1 MQQYRFTIGIVKFN
15 WRLTSE
21 EWLDMS
27 TKSSLLKL
35 LSDNAGNY
43 ISGEKI
49 GEILGVSRTAVN
61 KACSALRSE
70 GYIIE
75 SKTNKGYML
84 AEHGKLLTVDGTFAY
99 INVPCSLRVYDV
111 VSSTNEIAKT
121 AVLPDDPLIII
132 ADRQTAGKG
141 RLGRRFESPAGAG
154 QYMSFVFRPDFD
166 IRKSLY
172 VTMAAAV
179 GTCRAIEE
187 ITGKHVEIKWVNDLF
202 LNGKKV
208 CGILTEAQSD
218 LESGTIDRLI
228 TGIGVNCYPGSF
240 SPEVSDVA
248 GSLASDTSEFSRE
261 ILAAS
266 MINEILPLITNPD
279 TKAFMDEYRERC
291 FILGH
296 EIKIH
301 PSYSDAGIRARAIDV
316 ADDGGLIVE
325 YLEDA
330 KASDLLAASGSA
342 ADILRNAK
350 AGAEDV
356 LHTGEISISI

>member
-1 MQQYRFTIGIVKFN
+1 
-15 WRLTSE
+15 
-21 EWLDMS
+21 MS

-35 LSDNAGNY
+35 LSDNAGIY

-49 GEILGVSRTAVN
+49 GESLGVSRTAVN
-61 KACSALRSE
+61 KACAALRSE

-84 AEHGKLLTVDGTFAY
+84 AEHGKLLTVDGTSAY
-99 INVPCSLRVYDV
+99 IDVPCKLRVYDIV
-111 VSSTNEIAKT
+111 TSTNEIAK
-121 AVLPDDPLIII
+121 LSELSDFPLVII

-141 RLGRRFESPAGAG
+141 RLGRRFESPAGTG
-154 QYMSFVFRPDFD
+154 QYMSFVFQPDFD
-166 IRKSLY
+166 IRRSLY

-179 GTCRAIEE
+179 GTCRAIEKV
-187 ITGKHVEIKWVNDLF
+187 TGKHVEIKWVNDLF

-218 LESGTIDRLI
+218 LESGRIERLI

-240 SPEVSDVA
+240 PPEVSEIA
-248 GSLASDTSEFSRE
+248 GSLAESTSEFSRE
-261 ILAAS
+261 ILAAA
-266 MINEILPLITNPD
+266 MINEVLPLITDPD
-279 TKAFMDEYRERC
+279 TSRFLDEYRERC
-291 FILGH
+291 FILGR

-301 PSYSDAGIRARAIDV
+301 PSYNDAGIRARAIDIS
-316 ADDGGLIVE
+316 DDGGLIVE

-330 KASDLLAASGSA
+330 KASDLMGAAGSA
-342 ADILRNAK
+342 AELLRNAK

-356 LHTGEISISI
+356 LHTGEISISL

>member
-1 MQQYRFTIGIVKFN
+1 
-15 WRLTSE
+15 
-21 EWLDMS
+21 MS

-35 LSDNAGNY
+35 LSDNAGVY
-43 ISGEKI
+43 VSGEKI
-49 GEILGVSRTAVN
+49 GDILGVSRTAVN
-61 KACSALRSE
+61 KACSALRKE
-70 GYIIE
+70 GYLIE

-84 AEHGKLLTVDGTFAY
+84 AEHGKLLTVDGTSAY
-99 INVPCSLRVYDV
+99 IDVPCSLMVYDV
-111 VSSTNEIAKT
+111 VTSTNEVAKST
-121 AVLPDDPLIII
+121 DLTDTPLVII

-141 RLGRRFESPAGAG
+141 RLGRHFESPAGVG

-166 IRKSLY
+166 IRKSLF

-179 GTCRAIEE
+179 GACRAIEKV
-187 ITGKHVEIKWVNDLF
+187 TGKHAEIKWVNDLF
-202 LNGKKV
+202 LNGKKI

-240 SPEVSDVA
+240 SPEVSEIA
-248 GSLASDTSEFSRE
+248 GYLAQDTNEFSRE
-261 ILAAS
+261 ILAAA
-266 MINEILPLITNPD
+266 MINEVLPLITKPD
-279 TKAFMDEYRERC
+279 VSAFMDEYRDRC

-296 EIKIH
+296 DIKIH
-301 PSYSDAGIRARAIDV
+301 PAYNDMGVRARVIDI

-330 KASDLLAASGSA
+330 KASDLLGATGSA
-342 ADILRNAK
+342 ADILRKAK

-356 LHTGEISISI
+356 LHTGEISISL

>member
-1 MQQYRFTIGIVKFN
+1 
-15 WRLTSE
+15 
-21 EWLDMS
+21 MS

-35 LSDNAGNY
+35 LSDNAGVY
-43 ISGEKI
+43 VSGEKI

-61 KACSALRSE
+61 KACSSLRKE
-70 GYIIE
+70 GYLIE

-84 AEHGKLLTVDGTFAY
+84 AEHGKLLTVDGTSAY
-99 INVPCSLRVYDV
+99 IDVPCSLRVYDV
-111 VSSTNEIAKT
+111 VTSTNEVAKN
-121 AVLPDDPLIII
+121 AELPDMPLIII

-141 RLGRRFESPAGAG
+141 RLGRRFESPAGVG

-166 IRKSLY
+166 IRKSLF
-172 VTMAAAV
+172 VTMATAV
-179 GTCRAIEE
+179 GTCRAIEK
-187 ITGKHVEIKWVNDLF
+187 ITGKHAEIKWVNDLF
-202 LNGKKV
+202 YNGKKI

-240 SPEVSDVA
+240 PPEVSRIA
-248 GSLASDTSEFSRE
+248 GSLADDTEEFSRE
-261 ILAAS
+261 ILAAA
-266 MINEILPLITNPD
+266 MINEVLPLITKPD
-279 TKAFMDEYRERC
+279 VSAFMDEYRERC
-291 FILGH
+291 FILGR

-301 PSYSDAGIRARAIDV
+301 PSYNDMGIRARAIDI

-330 KASDLLAASGSA
+330 KASDLLGATGSA
-342 ADILRNAK
+342 TDILRKAK

-356 LHTGEISISI
+356 LHTGEISISL

>member
-1 MQQYRFTIGIVKFN
+1 
-15 WRLTSE
+15 
-21 EWLDMS
+21 MS

-35 LSDNAGNY
+35 LSDNAGTY

-49 GEILGVSRTAVN
+49 GESLGVSRTAGN
-61 KACSALRSE
+61 KACAALRSE

-84 AEHGKLLTVDGTFAY
+84 AEHGKLLTVDGTSAY
-99 INVPCSLRVYDV
+99 IDVPCKLRVYDIV
-111 VSSTNEIAKT
+111 TSTNEIAKISE
-121 AVLPDDPLIII
+121 LPDVPLVII

-141 RLGRRFESPAGAG
+141 RLGRRFESPAGTG
-154 QYMSFVFRPDFD
+154 QYMSFVFQPDFD
-166 IRKSLY
+166 IRRSLY

-179 GTCRAIEE
+179 GTCRAIEKV
-187 ITGKHVEIKWVNDLF
+187 TGKHVEIKWVNDLF

-218 LESGTIDRLI
+218 LESGRIERLI

-240 SPEVSDVA
+240 PPEVSEIA
-248 GSLASDTSEFSRE
+248 GSLAESTSEFSRE
-261 ILAAS
+261 ILAAA
-266 MINEILPLITNPD
+266 MINEVLPLITDPD
-279 TKAFMDEYRERC
+279 TSRFLDEYRERC
-291 FILGH
+291 FILGR

-301 PSYSDAGIRARAIDV
+301 PSYNDAGIRARAIDIS
-316 ADDGGLIVE
+316 DDGGLIVE

-330 KASDLLAASGSA
+330 KASDLMGAAGSA
-342 ADILRNAK
+342 AEILRNAK

-356 LHTGEISISI
+356 LHTGEISISL

>member
-1 MQQYRFTIGIVKFN
+1 
-15 WRLTSE
+15 
-21 EWLDMS
+21 MS

-35 LSDNAGNY
+35 LSDNAGIY

-49 GEILGVSRTAVN
+49 GESLGVSRTAVN
-61 KACSALRSE
+61 KACAALRSE

-84 AEHGKLLTVDGTFAY
+84 AEHGKLLTVDGTSAY
-99 INVPCSLRVYDV
+99 IDVPCKLRVYDIV
-111 VSSTNEIAKT
+111 TSTNEIAKLSE
-121 AVLPDDPLIII
+121 LPDVPLVII

-141 RLGRRFESPAGAG
+141 RLGRRFESPAGTG

-166 IRKSLY
+166 IRRSLY

-179 GTCRAIEE
+179 GVCRAIEKV
-187 ITGKHVEIKWVNDLF
+187 TGKHVEIKWVNDLF

-218 LESGTIDRLI
+218 LESGRIERLI
-228 TGIGVNCYPGSF
+228 TGIGVNCYHGSF
-240 SPEVSDVA
+240 PPEVSEIA
-248 GSLASDTSEFSRE
+248 GSLAESTSEFSRE
-261 ILAAS
+261 SLAAA
-266 MINEILPLITNPD
+266 MINEVLPLITDPD
-279 TKAFMDEYRERC
+279 TSRFLDEYRERC
-291 FILGH
+291 FILGR

-301 PSYSDAGIRARAIDV
+301 PSYNDAGIRARAIDIS
-316 ADDGGLIVE
+316 DDGGLIVE

-330 KASDLLAASGSA
+330 KASDLMGAAGTA
-342 ADILRNAK
+342 AEILRNAK

-356 LHTGEISISI
+356 LHTGEISISL

>member
-1 MQQYRFTIGIVKFN
+1 
-15 WRLTSE
+15 
-21 EWLDMS
+21 MS

-35 LSDNAGNY
+35 LSDNAGIY

-49 GEILGVSRTAVN
+49 GESLGVSRTAVN
-61 KACSALRSE
+61 KACAALRSE

-99 INVPCSLRVYDV
+99 IDVPCKLRVYDIV
-111 VSSTNEIAKT
+111 TSTNEIAKLSE
-121 AVLPDDPLIII
+121 LPDVPLVII

-141 RLGRRFESPAGAG
+141 RLGRRFESPAGTG

-166 IRKSLY
+166 IRRSLY

-179 GTCRAIEE
+179 GACRAIEK

-218 LESGTIDRLI
+218 LESGRIERLI

-240 SPEVSDVA
+240 PPEVSEIA
-248 GSLASDTSEFSRE
+248 GSLAESTSEFSRE
-261 ILAAS
+261 ILAAA
-266 MINEILPLITNPD
+266 MINEVLPLITDPD
-279 TKAFMDEYRERC
+279 TSRFLDEYRERC
-291 FILGH
+291 FILGR

-301 PSYSDAGIRARAIDV
+301 PSYNDAGIRARAIDIS
-316 ADDGGLIVE
+316 DDGGLIVE

-330 KASDLLAASGSA
+330 KASDLMGAAGSA
-342 ADILRNAK
+342 AEILRNAK

-356 LHTGEISISI
+356 LHTGEISISL

>member
-1 MQQYRFTIGIVKFN
+1 
-15 WRLTSE
+15 
-21 EWLDMS
+21 MS

-35 LSDNAGNY
+35 LSDNAGTY

-49 GEILGVSRTAVN
+49 GESLGVSRTAVN
-61 KACSALRSE
+61 KACAALRSE

-84 AEHGKLLTVDGTFAY
+84 AEHGKLLTVDGTSAY
-99 INVPCSLRVYDV
+99 IDVPCKLRVYNIV
-111 VSSTNEIAKT
+111 TSTNEIAKISE
-121 AVLPDDPLIII
+121 LPDVPLVII

-141 RLGRRFESPAGAG
+141 RLGRRFESPAGTG
-154 QYMSFVFRPDFD
+154 QYMSFVFQPDFD
-166 IRKSLY
+166 IRRSLY

-179 GTCRAIEE
+179 GTCRAIEKV
-187 ITGKHVEIKWVNDLF
+187 TGKHVEIKWVNDLF

-218 LESGTIDRLI
+218 LESGRIERLI

-240 SPEVSDVA
+240 PPEVSEIA
-248 GSLASDTSEFSRE
+248 GSLAESTSEFSRE
-261 ILAAS
+261 ILAAA
-266 MINEILPLITNPD
+266 MINEVLPLITDPD
-279 TKAFMDEYRERC
+279 TSRFLDEYRERC
-291 FILGH
+291 FILGR

-301 PSYSDAGIRARAIDV
+301 PSYNDAGIRARAIDIS
-316 ADDGGLIVE
+316 DDGGLIVE

-330 KASDLLAASGSA
+330 KASDLMGAAGSA
-342 ADILRNAK
+342 AEILRNAK

-356 LHTGEISISI
+356 LHTGEISISL

>member
-1 MQQYRFTIGIVKFN
+1 
-15 WRLTSE
+15 
-21 EWLDMS
+21 MS

-35 LSDNAGNY
+35 LSDNAGTY

-49 GEILGVSRTAVN
+49 GESLGVSRTAVN
-61 KACSALRSE
+61 KACAALRSE

-84 AEHGKLLTVDGTFAY
+84 AEHGKLLTVDGTSAY
-99 INVPCSLRVYDV
+99 IDVPCKLRVYDIV
-111 VSSTNEIAKT
+111 TSTNEIAKISE
-121 AVLPDDPLIII
+121 LPDVPLVII

-141 RLGRRFESPAGAG
+141 RLGRRFESPAGTG
-154 QYMSFVFRPDFD
+154 QYMSFVFQPDFD
-166 IRKSLY
+166 IRRSLY

-179 GTCRAIEE
+179 GTCRAIEKV
-187 ITGKHVEIKWVNDLF
+187 TGKHVEIKWVNDLF

-218 LESGTIDRLI
+218 LESGRIERLI

-240 SPEVSDVA
+240 PPEVSEIA
-248 GSLASDTSEFSRE
+248 GSLAESTSEFSRE
-261 ILAAS
+261 ILAAA
-266 MINEILPLITNPD
+266 MINEVLPLITDPD
-279 TKAFMDEYRERC
+279 TSRFLDEYRERC
-291 FILGH
+291 FILGR

-301 PSYSDAGIRARAIDV
+301 PSYNDAGIRARAIDIS
-316 ADDGGLIVE
+316 DDGGLIVE

-330 KASDLLAASGSA
+330 KASDLMGAASSA
-342 ADILRNAK
+342 AEILRNAK

-356 LHTGEISISI
+356 LHTGEISISL